1 MPITVKTKTL
11 LESRDALKE
20 LSDISIP
27 VRTALKLRKI
37 YRSVENDLEAT
48 QEQLKKLAE
57 KHAKKDSDGKTVHPM
72 VKDGEKEVADESK
85 VEIEDKK
92 AYTADIDSLMDVE
105 VTINFDPIK
114 VEDLVDPKDPPQK
127 VKTSLVFALD
137 WLLEG

>member
-11 LESRDALKE
+11 LESNDAMRE
-20 LSDISIP
+20 LSDMPIP

-37 YRSVENDLEAT
+37 YRSVQSDLEAT

-57 KHAKKDSDGKTVHPM
+57 KHAKKGEDGKPVHP
-72 VKDGEKEVADESK
+72 EVNGKPDESK

-92 AYTADIDSLMDVE
+92 AYSDEIDQLMDVE

-114 VEDLVDPKDPPQK
+114 VEDLTDPKDPPLK
-127 VKTSLVFALD
+127 LKTSLVFALD

>member
-37 YRSVENDLEAT
+37 YRSIENDLEAT

-57 KHAKKDSDGKTVHPM
+57 KHAKKDSEGKTIHPM
-72 VKDGEKEVADESK
+72 VKDGDKEVPDENK

>member
-57 KHAKKDSDGKTVHPM
+57 KHAKKDSEGKTVHPM

>member
-37 YRSVENDLEAT
+37 YRAVENDLDAT
-48 QEQLKKLAE
+48 QEQLKKIAE
-57 KHAKKDSDGKTVHPM
+57 KHAKKDAEGKTIHPM
-72 VKDGEKEVADESK
+72 VKDGDKEVPDESK

-92 AYTADIDSLMDVE
+92 AYTADIDLLMDVE